1 MGATLSVIKTL
12 FLPALAALVVFIVFT
27 FVIVPVWQ
35 HYRNRYSHYLPID
48 TLSNQTLSL
57 RDRMQSSL
65 SHFFSRAA
73 TTTTWRDR
81 VAANGG
87 DTGIGGR
94 IRGLF
99 RRGGS
104 GGAGLGRNSS
114 GGELGINDND
124 LLSDDED
131 LDLNLHDPARGLSLG
146 EVGEELGTMRPGQRN
161 ELPRGGAGYDQR
173 RLSIEL
179 EQGFMDDSDDE
190 DPPRR

>member
-12 FLPALAALVVFIVFT
+12 FLPAIAALAVFLVFT

-57 RDRMQSSL
+57 RHRVQSSV

-81 VAANGG
+81 VGANGG

-99 RRGGS
+99 NRGGGS
-104 GGAGLGRNSS
+104 SHGRNNS
-114 GGELGINDND
+114 GGELGVDDND

-131 LDLNLHDPARGLSLG
+131 LDLNLHDTAHGLSLG
-146 EVGEELGTMRPGQRN
+146 EVGEELGTMRPDNRRR
-161 ELPRGGAGYDQR
+161 ELPRGGAVYEPR
-173 RLSIEL
+173 RLSREL
-179 EQGFMDDSDDE
+179 EQGFMDDSDE
-190 DPPRR
+190 EEPPRR

>member
-1 MGATLSVIKTL
+1 MGAALSVIKTL
-12 FLPALAALVVFIVFT
+12 FLPAFAALAVFILFT
-27 FVIVPVWQ
+27 FIIVPVWQ

-73 TTTTWRDR
+73 TTTSWRDR

-94 IRGLF
+94 IRSLF
-99 RRGGS
+99 RRGG
-104 GGAGLGRNSS
+104 GGGGGD
-114 GGELGINDND
+114 GGELGLNDND

-131 LDLNLHDPARGLSLG
+131 LALNLHDPTRGLSLG
-146 EVGEELGTMRPGQRN
+146 EVGEELGTMRPERRN
-161 ELPRGGAGYDQR
+161 ELPRGGAVHDQR
-173 RLSIEL
+173 RLSRE
-179 EQGFMDDSDDE
+179 
-190 DPPRR
+190 